1 MIQILPNGLKII
13 VSFAAIRVLVQYRIE
28 HIRTALRCNILERGF
43 SIMRPSKPRVTWIL
57 FIILSIFYLMVMYTQ
72 GLIRNNPLDF
82 FASVLG
88 PAIGLYVFAEI
99 IARQWY
105 KHTNTEKDLKK

>member
-1 MIQILPNGLKII
+1 
-13 VSFAAIRVLVQYRIE
+13 
-28 HIRTALRCNILERGF
+28 
-43 SIMRPSKPRVTWIL
+43 MRLSKPRLTWIL
-57 FIILSIFYLMVMYTQ
+57 FIILSILYLMVMYTQ

-105 KHTNTEKDLKK
+105 KLTKAEKDFKK